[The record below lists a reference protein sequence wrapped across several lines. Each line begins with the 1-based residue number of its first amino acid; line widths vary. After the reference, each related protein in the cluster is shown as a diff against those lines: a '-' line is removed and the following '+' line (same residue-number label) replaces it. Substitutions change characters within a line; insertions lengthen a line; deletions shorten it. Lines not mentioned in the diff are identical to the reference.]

1 MDKMLWRRGQKIYV
15 FVHAQG
21 IKLSTQVGAV
31 KNGNVVVEC
40 PLSSMLKQWRHT
52 FLIKKVQYVHKSLPT
67 YSVFMWCNFSF
78 MGRLCWI
85 MVESERW
92 DTFQFIMTKWWNYIA
107 FCEMNLVVTVLDLHN
122 NPFSSFLSKTP
133 DILKEDIKVLSII
146 DN

>member
-1 MDKMLWRRGQKIYV
+1 MC
-15 FVHAQG
+15 FVHAHGLKTVHAGGWGQ
-21 IKLSTQVGAV
+21 KWQNSVH
-31 KNGNVVVEC
+31 VVVEC

-85 MVESERW
+85 MVQSERW

-122 NPFSSFLSKTP
+122 IPFSSFCPKLPIFWKRTETSF
-133 DILKEDIKVLSII
+133 S
-146 DN
+146 NR